1 MRLFTSIIALATFMV
16 AGAASA
22 ALTVSSTESGGLTVN
37 PGATVTIN
45 ISISTTAPEATALG
59 LRAANYD
66 PSILVFD
73 SYSAPA
79 SIFNFAPSV
88 PFGGIANT
96 PALLGE
102 QGPLAGVRAGTS
114 VNLFQGVSLSPAASA
129 GPESFQVE
137 FVAGEEGTTTLDVG
151 VFADY
156 SDAYLGGDN
165 GVTNDSVE
173 VTVVPEPGAVAASL
187 AAMGSVFGVV
197 AVRRRR

>member
-37 PGATVTIN
+37 PGDTVTIN
-45 ISISTTAPEATALG
+45 ITISTTAPEATALG

-73 SYSAPA
+73 SYVAP
-79 SIFNFAPSV
+79 SSVFNFSPAV

-96 PALLGE
+96 PSLLGE

-114 VNLFQGVSLSPAASA
+114 VNLFQGVSLSAAAGA
-129 GPESFQVE
+129 GPESFSVT
-137 FVAGEEGTTTLDVG
+137 FTAGAAGTTTVDLG
-151 VFADY
+151 VFGDY

-165 GVTNDSVE
+165 AVNNASVQ
-173 VTVVPEPGAVAASL
+173 VTVVPEPGTALLMGLGL
-187 AAMGSVFGVV
+187 AGLATAG
-197 AVRRRR
+197 RKD